1 VPVVL
6 ATRRSPLARA
16 QTELVAAELRA
27 AGHAVDVLSLTTS
40 GDRASASGARPDDKG
55 LFVKELELA
64 LLDGTADLAVH
75 SAKDLPAELPDGL
88 AIVAVPARADPRDAL
103 VGATSLADLPPRARV
118 GTGSPRRAIQLRMA
132 RPDIETVEVRGNVD
146 TRLRRLDEGAV
157 DALVLAAAGLA
168 RLGVERDD
176 VSPLPPELSTPAPGQ
191 GFLAIEGR
199 AGDSD
204 LESVAAVL
212 DDPSAHACL
221 LAERTTLAV
230 LGGECRAPIGALCEH
245 GPGGLTM
252 IGFRS
257 DEHGEGAVRVRA
269 AGRDAPAVL
278 GRRLADALLA
288 AA

>member
-1 VPVVL
+1 MPVVL

-16 QTELVAAELRA
+16 QAALVAAALRA
-27 AGHAVDVLSLTTS
+27 AGHDVRVLGMTTS

-55 LFVKELELA
+55 LFAKELELA

-88 AIVAVPARADPRDAL
+88 AIVAVPPRADPRDVL
-103 VGATSLADLPPRARV
+103 LGAASLADLAEGARV

-132 RPDIETVEVRGNVD
+132 RPDVRIAEVRGNVG
-146 TRLRRLDEGAV
+146 TRLRRLDEGVV

-168 RLGVERDD
+168 RLGVEREDAW
-176 VSPLPPELSTPAPGQ
+176 PLPPELSTPAPGQ

-199 AGDSD
+199 AADAR
-204 LESVAAVL
+204 LAAAAAAL

-221 LAERTTLAV
+221 RAERAALGA
-230 LGGECRAPIGALCEH
+230 LGGDCRAPIGALCEH
-245 GPGGLTM
+245 GPGGLMM

-257 DEHGEGAVRVRA
+257 DQHGDGAARARVQ
-269 AGRDAPAVL
+269 GKEDPADL
-278 GRRLADALLA
+278 GRRLADALLHA
-288 AA
+288 A